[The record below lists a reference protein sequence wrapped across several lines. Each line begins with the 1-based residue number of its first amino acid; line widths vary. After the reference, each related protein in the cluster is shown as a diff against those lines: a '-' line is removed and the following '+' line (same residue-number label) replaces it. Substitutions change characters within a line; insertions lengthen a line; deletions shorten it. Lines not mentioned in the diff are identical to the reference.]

1 MVPRTQDGGRRG
13 YEGAACHLVT
23 DEERSDD
30 DESDPA
36 AVPVR
41 RGLASSLV
49 QGLPWMKPH
58 GDALPKVG
66 QRCLVVTGESGQD
79 VGQMGRVTR
88 VMAVMMEIAYRHGRD
103 GLVRIRRKRPSSV
116 IMLEDGLEL
125 AQEPDGTVWVR
136 RTRSGE
142 WSKPRHEEQ
151 TR

>member
-1 MVPRTQDGGRRG
+1 MVPPTQEGGVRG
-13 YEGAACHLVT
+13 YQDAACHLVT

-36 AVPVR
+36 AVPAR
-41 RGLASSLV
+41 LGLALPLV

-66 QRCLVVTGESGQD
+66 QRCLVVTGESWQD

-88 VMAVMMEIAYRHGRD
+88 VMAVMMEIAYRHGQD

-142 WSKPRHEEQ
+142 WSNSKHEEH